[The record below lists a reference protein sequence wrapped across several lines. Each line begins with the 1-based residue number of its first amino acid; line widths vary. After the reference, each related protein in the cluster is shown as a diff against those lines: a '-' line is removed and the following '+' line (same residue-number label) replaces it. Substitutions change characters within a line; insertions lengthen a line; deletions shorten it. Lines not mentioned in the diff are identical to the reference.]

1 MAGSRT
7 FWPADATRHCPV
19 PAAYCELM
27 WTAAIL
33 AGGQAQRLGGRDKS
47 ALRVGAGSILERQ
60 LGVLR
65 ALTPHILI
73 VGHHPPSPRLRR
85 TSPSPP
91 RLRRASPSS
100 PGLGWASAGIIDVRV
115 VEDRIAGAGALGGL
129 YTALVEAPTEQVLVI
144 ACDMP
149 FISAPFLIALASL
162 GAGVDAAIP
171 RDGHGPHPLCA
182 SYHRRIADH
191 LKTRID
197 AGALRI
203 VDALSELQVRDIG
216 PDEVAPFDPDGRLLT
231 NVNTPADYERAR
243 LAVDGEPPSA

>member
-1 MAGSRT
+1 
-7 FWPADATRHCPV
+7 
-19 PAAYCELM
+19 M

-33 AGGQAQRLGGRDKS
+33 AGGQARRLGGRDKS
-47 ALRVGAGSILERQ
+47 ALRVGARSILERQ
-60 LGVLR
+60 LAVLR
-65 ALTPHILI
+65 ALTPHIVI
-73 VGHHPPSPRLRR
+73 VGHHPP
-85 TSPSPP
+85 PP
-91 RLRRASPSS
+91 RLRPSLKLRRTAPIQSS
-100 PGLGWASAGIIDVRV
+100 PGPGRASAGIIGVRV

-182 SYHRRIADH
+182 SYHRRIADR

-203 VDALSELQVRDIG
+203 VDALSDLQVRDIG

-243 LAVDGEPPSA
+243 LAADDEPPSA